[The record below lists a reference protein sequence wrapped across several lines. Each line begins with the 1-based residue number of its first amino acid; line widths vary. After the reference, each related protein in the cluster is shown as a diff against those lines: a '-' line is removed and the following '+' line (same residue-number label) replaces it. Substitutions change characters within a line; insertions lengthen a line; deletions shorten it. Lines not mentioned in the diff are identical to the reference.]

1 MNATFFPPL
10 GYLKTRLLTE
20 VTGCFPYQANIT
32 LILLERPSR
41 ASRNQILELNVL
53 CKYIL
58 FLSF

>member
-1 MNATFFPPL
+1 MNATPLPPP
-10 GYLKTRLLTE
+10 GYLITRLLTK

-41 ASRNQILELNVL
+41 AFRNQILEPNVL